1 MNYKKR
7 RRNTNV
13 DHKTSMNEL
22 QKTGRKKKENIN
34 VDHKTSMG
42 RVTEKSGEEIHT

>member
-1 MNYKKR
+1 
-7 RRNTNV
+7 
-13 DHKTSMNEL
+13 MNEL

-42 RVTEKSGEEIHT
+42 RVTEKSGEEIHTQIIKHQMTE